1 MGQLIHD
8 QSLCERAKRCID
20 NKSDCSSSQ
29 PDRKSVHLS
38 NENQGPPVDRSAN
51 PTVPRQFSLD
61 GAAPNMFPSAGYFP
75 LQGAPNPGAPTY
87 PNLSNYTLVPIPDSA
102 RQAVPNRRRT
112 HTFVPVPVIS
122 DEDVASP
129 NALDVSS
136 PTASE
141 QAISNSPQAVT
152 VDRINQADADQA
164 LVNEF
169 ATVLAIA
176 SQIPVHQ
183 AAAMQRP
190 VRFTVNQSMAPSSR
204 SLSLQM
210 LTIAEAGSELLRRWD
225 ASYYTHI
232 SINEISF
239 TLDNQPIASDQ
250 TDAPFTDQAAA
261 DQALVNRAIIELA
274 TVDRLTD
281 TANQATAGFFV
292 RLYSGLFKAGGIQ
305 RDTVRRWIQ
314 SGNARLPA
322 NLDVSRLAVALVENP
337 SGAQIFAQSSTTIRA
352 VDALERDFQLRIQQQ
367 RQSIS
372 LSQQEQPNDSSLRH
386 SQEGPEAVEEVRDE
400 DQDSDAAILFPDNPY
415 LRGFSR
421 EEMYAQTLR
430 NRYASNQGSRRGMD
444 GASSEEHRRME
455 MRNRGR
461 RNAIQLGS
469 DALSPGSNT
478 TATYSGP
485 LDVDGS

>member
-210 LTIAEAGSELLRRWD
+210 LTIAEAGK
-225 ASYYTHI
+225 
-232 SINEISF
+232 
-239 TLDNQPIASDQ
+239 
-250 TDAPFTDQAAA
+250 
-261 DQALVNRAIIELA
+261 LA

-337 SGAQIFAQSSTTIRA
+337 SWAQIFAQSSTTIRA